1 MAEDADVAEY
11 VLFNK
16 RDAKVYQVPP
26 ATSAT
31 GHRAAEWKEA
41 IWRGNVRI
49 VTHGKTMTIRLLDTG
64 SETLPICLFATESRP
79 AERRMPLGRMP
90 PADSMSVTI
99 TSTVPGVNLEEE
111 LSSLSSSSAMPMQ
124 DGANRSTKD
133 AALASLRA
141 RIQEVQESDRGRS
154 ASELIYLAVCA
165 GFQRAGYLP
174 VQSLQAGGRVDL
186 GSKLLNEDLL
196 TSRIHSEDVLG
207 AVEDHLTQSMP
218 GGMAAKNSAALQ
230 QTVLLPQFNL
240 GQAYAM
246 TIQYGYVLRRA
257 QSRLQLERS
266 LHPSREGLD
275 SLRSY
280 LKRIGPGMFQD
291 AMVSVEAHVA
301 AKLQVE
307 GVFGDLQM
315 LKGQLMKS
323 IESRRSS
330 GRDTGA
336 MLQEAVSAGEVASL
350 LLGASDV
357 RRLLLEAAA
366 FGALLWEAESKA
378 SELASLVPSKQPRL
392 SDFGVQADGD
402 GNPVIPESD

>member
-1 MAEDADVAEY
+1 MHFCSSRRQHAAVALHSIISIISIWLLARGQLDDSFVTARHLRPLRHQRSSQAACTGQGEGTPWRPGPAKVRSLAGQKARQLLVENP
-11 VLFNK
+11 VLF
-16 RDAKVYQVPP
+16 
-26 ATSAT
+26 
-31 GHRAAEWKEA
+31 E
-41 IWRGNVRI
+41 
-49 VTHGKTMTIRLLDTG
+49 
-64 SETLPICLFATESRP
+64 
-79 AERRMPLGRMP
+79 
-90 PADSMSVTI
+90 
-99 TSTVPGVNLEEE
+99 VNLEEE
-111 LSSLSSSSAMPMQ
+111 LSSLSSSPALPMQ

-165 GFQRAGYLP
+165 GFQRAGYSP

-196 TSRIHSEDVLG
+196 TSRIHSEEVLG

-266 LHPSREGLD
+266 LHPSAEGLD